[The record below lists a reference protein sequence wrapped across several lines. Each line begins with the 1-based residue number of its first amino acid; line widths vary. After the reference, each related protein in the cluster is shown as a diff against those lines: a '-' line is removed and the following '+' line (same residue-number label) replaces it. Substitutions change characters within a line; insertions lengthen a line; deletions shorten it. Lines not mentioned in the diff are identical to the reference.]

1 MVWRANRS
9 KYQQFD
15 DFIFTGEKPPPLE
28 AAVGFAQQLVG
39 VESLA
44 KVASDPW
51 VPALLQKSID
61 IYATN
66 YFHIRN
72 GSMPQLMINTNLTAG
87 ALESTKD
94 FLRVLD
100 KQLGLR
106 VAGE

>member
-1 MVWRANRS
+1 MVWRANRA
-9 KYQQFD
+9 KHQQFD

-28 AAVGFAQQLVG
+28 TAVSFAQQLVG
-39 VESLA
+39 AEALA
-44 KVASDPW
+44 KTAEDPW
-51 VPALLQKSID
+51 VVALLQKSIS

-87 ALESTKD
+87 ALGSPKD
-94 FLRVLD
+94 FLQVLD
-100 KQLGLR
+100 KQLGLH